1 MNVGKMN
8 VGRMKYRERILFA
21 LCGLLVNAANSFSQE
36 STSKPEPNA
45 ASSPSAPVQGGPGGA
60 LSNAL
65 AAACSQNQAEFT
77 RFLTGRN
84 KESFSRMTP
93 AARVA
98 LMKRFVL
105 LNEPGK
111 ATISTN
117 PSGRPIVRCETPSAT
132 TEMQIG
138 GAEIH
143 DNLAFLPMELHDVTD
158 STGASARQINM
169 GLVREEGE
177 WKLLSLGV
185 LLLDLP
191 ALETEWDE
199 AEIEATEKDALESLK
214 TIASAIESYR
224 NKYLRLPES
233 LTNLSSPARG
243 KPGVEAAGLL
253 DADLAKGAKNGYT
266 FRYVIAGASDLGAP
280 AKYELSATP
289 LRYGRTGRRSFF
301 RDSNGGLHAA
311 DQQGAVGSETDPKVE
326 QRP

>member
-1 MNVGKMN
+1 
-8 VGRMKYRERILFA
+8 MKSEKRIFA
-21 LCGLLVNAANSFSQE
+21 ALGALLLSRANCIGQE
-36 STSKPEPNA
+36 SSPKPEPNA
-45 ASSPSAPVQGGPGGA
+45 PGAVSEQAAPGSA
-60 LSNAL
+60 LSASL
-65 AAACSQNQAEFT
+65 AAACSQNQAEFA
-77 RFLTGRN
+77 RFLTVRN

-105 LNEPGK
+105 LDEPGR
-111 ATISTN
+111 ATISAN
-117 PSGRPIVRCETPSAT
+117 PSGRPIVRCETPAAT

-143 DNLAFLPMELHDVTD
+143 DNVAFLPLELHETTD

-169 GLVREEGE
+169 GLVREEGQ

-191 ALETEWDE
+191 ALEVEWDE
-199 AEIEATEKDALESLK
+199 SEIETTETEALESLK
-214 TIASAIESYR
+214 TIEHAVDSYR

-233 LTNLSSPARG
+233 LVSLAPPARG
-243 KPGVEAAGLL
+243 KPNAEAAGLL
-253 DADLAKGAKNGYT
+253 DSELAKGAKNGYA

-289 LRYGRTGRRSFF
+289 LRYGRTGRRSFL
-301 RDSNGGLHAA
+301 RDANGGLHAA
-311 DQQGAVGSETDPKVE
+311 DRQGAVGTETDPKVE
-326 QRP
+326 